1 MRFTKSSSSVTG
13 TSVPGKA
20 DGVRRTASVVILAVG
35 TVVMLVTAG
44 CGEDAPPPE
53 ALTPAPTVEAAL
65 SPTPQPDTPAAAT
78 PTPTPTATPT
88 TPPTPTPQPTA
99 TPAPRATPTA
109 PTGAS
114 LGRAQAVG
122 FDAGRFEDAL
132 QNVAGSATRVSIDLG
147 PPIFKPGEFT
157 MMVETGPAGDTVRTL
172 MTSASSGRP
181 LSIEML
187 QIENTLFARGHDTAG
202 NWTPWVGSIVA
213 EDLALPLGAM
223 GTAIEDLEAL
233 DVSGDDPGYSVI
245 GTFGCPDGRTC
256 FLLQLPD
263 FGEGQVAELL
273 VDTETYLPVVMRLRL
288 EGFPGVYDMLIDW
301 NADID
306 IRAPQDAQMLTS
318 EEFTAAV
325 STLIAEQSG
334 AVVDSNLPDPAA
346 AGGPAAGIVELI
358 RLLPQLGALPDAEA
372 RDGSGDL
379 FHPDL
384 DSANV
389 RSDSTIDIDTWGAGV
404 VDLSDAGAR
413 ELFGPD
419 GALSC
424 GPANPAVVCGATE
437 VAPGQYLVVW
447 MALVDEFRLDD
458 DSLFRTFW
466 AVFDDGDPTN
476 DPPQLPMIS
485 RDVLESADQ
494 NYRVEAT
501 RSGWRLVRTF
511 GPGFE
516 RTPTGGAAIVVEDVV
531 LFWVPVSELGDLE
544 ALSLG
549 VASSSGSRSTPFGP
563 NGAFD
568 RSPDPGQ
575 PLTPLEEVLPPDPV
589 KR

>member
-1 MRFTKSSSSVTG
+1 MRLTESPRPVPE
-13 TSVPGKA
+13 TSVSGKA
-20 DGVRRTASVVILAVG
+20 ERLRRAATVVILALG
-35 TVVMLVTAG
+35 TAVILAVAA
-44 CGEDAPPPE
+44 CGEEAAPPETVAPTAVVDAP
-53 ALTPAPTVEAAL
+53 TPR
-65 SPTPQPDTPAAAT
+65 PDTPAAAT

-88 TPPTPTPQPTA
+88 ATLRPTA
-99 TPAPRATPTA
+99 TPAPTPRPSPAA
-109 PTGAS
+109 PTEAS

-122 FDAGRFEDAL
+122 FDATRFEDAL
-132 QNVAGSATRVSIDLG
+132 QNVAGNATRVSIDLG

-157 MMVETGPAGDTVRTL
+157 MMVETGPAGDSMRTL
-172 MTSASSGRP
+172 MTTASSGRP

-187 QIENTLFARGHDTAG
+187 RVENMIFARGHDADG

-213 EDLALPLGAM
+213 EDLAMPLGAM

-233 DVSGDDPGYSVI
+233 GVSGDDPGYSVI
-245 GTFGCPDGRTC
+245 GKVGCSDGQTC

-263 FGEGQVAELL
+263 FGEGQFAELL

-301 NADID
+301 NADVD
-306 IRAPQDAQMLTS
+306 ITAPQDAPMLTS

-325 STLIAEQSG
+325 SRLVAVQTG
-334 AVVDSNLPDPAA
+334 AIVDANLPDPAA
-346 AGGPAAGIVELI
+346 VGGPEAGIVELI
-358 RLLPQLGALPDAEA
+358 RLLPELGALPDAEA
-372 RDGSGDL
+372 RDGIDDL

-413 ELFGPD
+413 ALFGPD
-419 GALSC
+419 GALAC

-437 VAPGQYLVVW
+437 VAPGRYLVVW

-458 DSLFRTFW
+458 DSLFRSFW
-466 AVFDDGDPTN
+466 AVFDDGDPAN
-476 DPPQLPMIS
+476 DPPRLPMIS

-494 NYRVEAT
+494 NYRIEAT

-511 GPGFE
+511 GPEFE

-549 VASSSGSRSTPFGP
+549 VASSSGSNLNPFGP

-575 PLTPLEEVLPPDPV
+575 PLTPLEDVLPPASV

>member
-1 MRFTKSSSSVTG
+1 M
-13 TSVPGKA
+13 
-20 DGVRRTASVVILAVG
+20 LAV
-35 TVVMLVTAG
+35 AA
-44 CGEDAPPPE
+44 CGEEAAPPE
-53 ALTPAPTVEAAL
+53 TVTPTAVVDAATP
-65 SPTPQPDTPAAAT
+65 SPTPPPDTPAAAT
-78 PTPTPTATPT
+78 PTPTPAATPT

-99 TPAPRATPTA
+99 TPTPRATPTA
-109 PTGAS
+109 PTDAS

-132 QNVAGSATRVSIDLG
+132 QNVAGNATRVSIDIG
-147 PPIFKPGEFT
+147 PPIFKPGDFT
-157 MMVETGPAGDTVRTL
+157 MMVETGPAGDTIRTL

-187 QIENTLFARGHDTAG
+187 RVENTLFARGHDADG

-233 DVSGDDPGYSVI
+233 GVSGDDPGYSVI
-245 GTFGCPDGRTC
+245 GRVGCPDGRTC

-263 FGEGQVAELL
+263 FGEGQFAELL

-301 NADID
+301 NADVD
-306 IRAPQDAQMLTS
+306 ITAPPDAQMLTS

-334 AVVDSNLPDPAA
+334 AIVDSNLPDPAA
-346 AGGPAAGIVELI
+346 AGGPDEAILELI
-358 RLLPQLGALPDAEA
+358 RLLPELGALPDLEA
-372 RDGSGDL
+372 RDGRGDL

-384 DSANV
+384 DGANV

-404 VDLSDAGAR
+404 VDLSNSGAR

-419 GALSC
+419 GALAC
-424 GPANPAVVCGATE
+424 GPANPAVVCGGTE

-466 AVFDDGDPTN
+466 AVFDDGDPAN
-476 DPPQLPMIS
+476 DPPRLPMIS

-494 NYRVEAT
+494 NYRIEAT

-511 GPGFE
+511 GPEFE
-516 RTPTGGAAIVVEDVV
+516 RTPTGGAAILAEAVV
-531 LFWVPVSELGDLE
+531 LFWLPVSELGDPE

-549 VASSSGSRSTPFGP
+549 VASSSGSRSSPFGP

-575 PLTPLEEVLPPDPV
+575 PLTPLEEVVPPALV

>member
-1 MRFTKSSSSVTG
+1 MPE
-13 TSVPGKA
+13 TSVSGKA
-20 DGVRRTASVVILAVG
+20 ERLRRAATVVILALG
-35 TVVMLVTAG
+35 TAVILAVAA
-44 CGEDAPPPE
+44 CGEEAAPPETVAPTAVVDAP
-53 ALTPAPTVEAAL
+53 TPR
-65 SPTPQPDTPAAAT
+65 PDTPAAAT

-88 TPPTPTPQPTA
+88 ATLRPTA
-99 TPAPRATPTA
+99 TPAPTPRPSPAA
-109 PTGAS
+109 PTEAS

-122 FDAGRFEDAL
+122 FDATRFEDAL
-132 QNVAGSATRVSIDLG
+132 QNVAGNATRVSIDLG

-157 MMVETGPAGDTVRTL
+157 MMVETGPAGDSMRTL
-172 MTSASSGRP
+172 MTTASSGRP

-187 QIENTLFARGHDTAG
+187 RVENMIFARGHDADG

-213 EDLALPLGAM
+213 EDLAMPLGAM

-233 DVSGDDPGYSVI
+233 GVSGDDPGYSVI
-245 GTFGCPDGRTC
+245 GKVGCSDGQTC

-263 FGEGQVAELL
+263 FGEGQFAELL

-301 NADID
+301 NADVD
-306 IRAPQDAQMLTS
+306 ITAPQDAPMLTS

-325 STLIAEQSG
+325 SRLVAVQTG
-334 AVVDSNLPDPAA
+334 AIVDANLPDPAA
-346 AGGPAAGIVELI
+346 VGGPEAGIVELI
-358 RLLPQLGALPDAEA
+358 RLLPELGALPDAEA
-372 RDGSGDL
+372 RDGIDDL

-413 ELFGPD
+413 ALFGPD
-419 GALSC
+419 GALAC

-437 VAPGQYLVVW
+437 VAPGRYLVVW

-458 DSLFRTFW
+458 DSLFRSFW
-466 AVFDDGDPTN
+466 AVFDDGDPAN
-476 DPPQLPMIS
+476 DPPRLPMIS

-494 NYRVEAT
+494 NYRIEAT

-511 GPGFE
+511 GPEFE

-549 VASSSGSRSTPFGP
+549 VASSSGSNLNPFGP

-575 PLTPLEEVLPPDPV
+575 PLTPLEDVLPPASV

>member
-1 MRFTKSSSSVTG
+1 M
-13 TSVPGKA
+13 
-20 DGVRRTASVVILAVG
+20 LAV
-35 TVVMLVTAG
+35 AA
-44 CGEDAPPPE
+44 CGEEAAPPE
-53 ALTPAPTVEAAL
+53 TVTPTAVVDAATP
-65 SPTPQPDTPAAAT
+65 SPTPPPDTPAAAT
-78 PTPTPTATPT
+78 PTPTPAATPT

-99 TPAPRATPTA
+99 TPTPRATPTA
-109 PTGAS
+109 PTDAS

-132 QNVAGSATRVSIDLG
+132 QNVAGNATRVSIDIG

-157 MMVETGPAGDTVRTL
+157 MMVETGPAGDTMRTL

-187 QIENTLFARGHDTAG
+187 RVENTLFARGHDADG

-233 DVSGDDPGYSVI
+233 GVSGDDPGYSVI
-245 GTFGCPDGRTC
+245 GKVGCPDGRTC

-263 FGEGQVAELL
+263 FGEGQFVELL

-301 NADID
+301 NADVD
-306 IRAPQDAQMLTS
+306 ITAPPDAQMLTS

-334 AVVDSNLPDPAA
+334 AIVDSNLPDPTA
-346 AGGPAAGIVELI
+346 AGGPDEAILELI
-358 RLLPQLGALPDAEA
+358 RLLPELGALPDMEA
-372 RDGSGDL
+372 RDGRGDL

-384 DSANV
+384 DTANV
-389 RSDSTIDIDTWGAGV
+389 RSDSTIDIDTWGAGA
-404 VDLSDAGAR
+404 VDLSDSGAR

-419 GALSC
+419 GALAC
-424 GPANPAVVCGATE
+424 GPANPAVVCGGTE

-447 MALVDEFRLDD
+447 LALVDEFRLDD

-466 AVFDDGDPTN
+466 AVFDDGDPAN
-476 DPPQLPMIS
+476 DPPRLPMIS

-494 NYRVEAT
+494 NYRIEAT

-511 GPGFE
+511 GPEFE
-516 RTPTGGAAIVVEDVV
+516 RTPTGGAAILAEAVV
-531 LFWVPVSELGDLE
+531 LFWLPVSELGDPE

-549 VASSSGSRSTPFGP
+549 VASSSGSRSSPFGP

-575 PLTPLEEVLPPDPV
+575 PLTPLEEVLPPAPV